1 MVVYFLK
8 QIAYLLQKC
17 ILNSY
22 FNYNIYEIIIKLDY
36 KSLNDQGLLTVDENF
51 DSDSNWSM
59 HLYNIQLTSN

>member
-1 MVVYFLK
+1 MHIYYKNVFWT
-8 QIAYLLQKC
+8 C
-17 ILNSY
+17 ILII
-22 FNYNIYEIIIKLDY
+22 IYEIIIKLDY